1 VEPPPGPED
10 ALADVISHA
19 STGGPSPSAT
29 ARALR
34 AGAPALLVGIVC
46 ALAAEWTWWLH
57 PHGVLQGAA
66 SPAAGFVLG
75 ALVLLPPRRWP
86 APAAVAALAV
96 GLVAARHH
104 AGVDIAVGRAVATVV
119 AALAAALLLR
129 GYAAGT
135 FRLQHV
141 RELCAL
147 FAASAVGGAL
157 GAAIETLARGFAH
170 ERGVAALWRDAW

>member
-1 VEPPPGPED
+1 M
-10 ALADVISHA
+10 ADVISHA

-29 ARALR
+29 ARAFR

-57 PHGVLQGAA
+57 PHGVLQAAA

-129 GYAAGT
+129 GYATTGRDE
-135 FRLQHV
+135 FR
-141 RELCAL
+141 EAL
-147 FAASAVGGAL
+147 ETGLAVALEMAADTSSESAPSYRRSL
-157 GAAIETLARGFAH
+157 RSQSH
-170 ERGVAALWRDAW
+170 CWSCRQRQRRHR